1 MLFDWRNGHLY
12 MLVRSCIIP
21 GARSLGSDKLN
32 ISNVL
37 RERKNKLFYRRRM
50 GWGRWKGRGG
60 GVGLEVTKDMYTT
73 GEFNRAFI
81 YLYNGAHL

>member
-1 MLFDWRNGHLY
+1 MQCDLRNGQLG
-12 MLVRSCIIP
+12 MTVRSCIIP
-21 GARSLGSDKLN
+21 EARSLGSGKLN
-32 ISNVL
+32 ISNIL

-81 YLYNGAHL
+81 